1 MAGLSPFGSYMRKQ
15 GKKKG
20 FAKGLEEGK
29 KQGEMGAAQAIAR
42 RKDEAAQRA
51 RGMM

>member
-1 MAGLSPFGSYMRKQ
+1 MAGLSPFGSYMRKK
-15 GKKKG
+15 GKKQG